1 MLDFYSIFLT
11 KKTAYSLGEEKPNQE
26 QVNEG
31 DAAEEKEVK
40 SEEEAVGAEV
50 VVPKEVKAEMN
61 EETGVKEENGEAE
74 VKKEEAEEVAEVGVN
89 TAMADVK
96 EKNQK
101 SRLKKKIKQVKNYPS
116 VDLMFTLAHY

>member
-1 MLDFYSIFLT
+1 M
-11 KKTAYSLGEEKPNQE
+11 
-26 QVNEG
+26 NEG